1 MAENLAIPGDLDWA
15 AWSRYTGVKY
25 GAVGRGDVSLVQ
37 ISLEAPADFISQPR
51 SLVLDGCPM
60 FAPAY
65 MGRKRIF
72 QMLSLHARGFL
83 LLAVVCF
90 ARVASSPTPGNSTG
104 NPGVRSSEGHPS
116 REAGLVV
123 CSLISVVV
131 CGLAVAG
138 IAWLNIA
145 TTRRTKA
152 LTP

>member
-15 AWSRYTGVKY
+15 ALSRYTGVKY

-90 ARVASSPTPGNSTG
+90 ARVAEALEVAAPVFFGPCTRISCTG
-104 NPGVRSSEGHPS
+104 LHQRMRVR
-116 REAGLVV
+116 L
-123 CSLISVVV
+123 SL
-131 CGLAVAG
+131 
-138 IAWLNIA
+138 
-145 TTRRTKA
+145 RRA
-152 LTP
+152 A